1 MVNNL
6 SVRICTDIVLTICLI
21 QGWWLV
27 LFLAA
32 IIHVSLFSYP
42 FEIIIA
48 GIVYDSLFGLLPGTG
63 VRGYAGTI
71 AMVVVF
77 LIVYGIKKLVR
88 R

>member
-1 MVNNL
+1 MLNNSL
-6 SVRICTDIVLTICLI
+6 FRICLDIVLVICLI

-27 LFLAA
+27 LFLVAVV
-32 IIHVSLFSYP
+32 HVSLCSYP
-42 FEIIIA
+42 FEILIA
-48 GIVYDSLFGLLPGTG
+48 GIVYDALFGLLPGTG

-77 LIVYGIKKLVR
+77 LIVLGVKRLVR